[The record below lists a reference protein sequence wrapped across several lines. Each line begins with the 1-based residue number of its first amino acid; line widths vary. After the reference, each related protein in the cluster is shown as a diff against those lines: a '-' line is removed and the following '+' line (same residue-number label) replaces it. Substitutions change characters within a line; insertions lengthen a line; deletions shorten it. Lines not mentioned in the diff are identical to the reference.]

1 MMNIFDIQHSSYHD
15 GPGMRTVVFL
25 KGCSLECFWCQNPES
40 QNSRPQLMV
49 YPDLCIGCRKCEH
62 VCMESCHSFIDG
74 SHIYQRNK
82 CTGCGN
88 CAENCY
94 AGALV
99 LSGSQI
105 EEEDVLME
113 ILKDL
118 EFYQISGGGVT
129 LSGGEPLLQADACA
143 ALLKYLRQEG
153 IHTLIETAGL
163 VSWEAFEKILP
174 FTDHFFYDVK
184 LINPEKHKEF
194 CGAPNEQILNNLV
207 RLSEK
212 TEKITVRMPIIP
224 GVNDKEADM
233 KELADFIQRKT
244 RVREIRLIPFHRLG
258 KGKYDALEM
267 KYKAASLESPSVSR
281 IKELSTAVNTCCGA
295 RKINCQ
301 AV

>member
-1 MMNIFDIQHSSYHD
+1 
-15 GPGMRTVVFL
+15 
-25 KGCSLECFWCQNPES
+25 
-40 QNSRPQLMV
+40 
-49 YPDLCIGCRKCEH
+49 
-62 VCMESCHSFIDG
+62 MESCHSFIDG

-244 RVREIRLIPFHRLG
+244 RVREISPYPFPQTG
-258 KGKYDALEM
+258 KGK
-267 KYKAASLESPSVSR
+267 V
-281 IKELSTAVNTCCGA
+281 
-295 RKINCQ
+295 
-301 AV
+301 